1 MVVSKPSNLIVR
13 NRTALHAQH
22 NATYRRENTARLL
35 SSLTPPRQQ
44 PSARQIQQTTSAAR
58 RLPHVMY
65 LQDGRGLG
73 NVDAL
78 QIRRGEGQLQ
88 VHAVVRIVLCEH
100 NDEELTQFDV
110 AGNTRI
116 R

>member
-1 MVVSKPSNLIVR
+1 
-13 NRTALHAQH
+13 
-22 NATYRRENTARLL
+22 
-35 SSLTPPRQQ
+35 
-44 PSARQIQQTTSAAR
+44 
-58 RLPHVMY
+58 MY

-100 NDEELTQFDV
+100 NDEELTQFDLT
-110 AGNTRI
+110 GNTRI